1 MIELVIKSQI
11 LAIRFFLGIFL
22 LILFHEYRNPQEWLP
37 WSSWEKVIGYE
48 LIYRQRIKYTTSDT
62 YAVQVEWE
70 NQSRSDVHIEFE
82 VRDKRN
88 IKELKKI
95 KVPSGTTK
103 VLIGGTSFKS
113 DEIRIKSLN
122 IDFLSKD
129 K

>member
-1 MIELVIKSQI
+1 M
-11 LAIRFFLGIFL
+11 AIRFFLGIFL
-22 LILFHEYRNPQEWLP
+22 LILCHENRDPQEWLP
-37 WSSWEKVIGYE
+37 WSSWEKIREDE
-48 LIYRQRIKYTTSDT
+48 LTYRQRIKYTTSDT
-62 YAVQVEWE
+62 YAVQVEWK

-82 VRDKRN
+82 LRDKRN

-95 KVPSGTTK
+95 KVPSGNTK

-113 DEIRIKSLN
+113 DEIRIRSLN